1 MNPGQ
6 VLGQGPEGQASGSPT
21 IRRADSSTGS
31 QRSGPSKTECVL
43 ETKEATQLGC
53 SFVPRTGVGG
63 YKGVPPGAAHRTFG
77 CWGQRH
83 SSPTHSE
90 LTVTTSLSPEASP
103 ALEVM
108 LYILPRSSITDRE
121 EQGGDR
127 LL

>member
-43 ETKEATQLGC
+43 GTKEATQLGC

-77 CWGQRH
+77 C
-83 SSPTHSE
+83 
-90 LTVTTSLSPEASP
+90 
-103 ALEVM
+103 
-108 LYILPRSSITDRE
+108 
-121 EQGGDR
+121 
-127 LL
+127 